1 MSRPRRRVHLM
12 TEPRLSKDDEPTA
25 AYEIRLRGAAPE
37 SLRRQFPT
45 AAVTTTCTE
54 TVLFRRVEEPAELD
68 ALIAHLLSLGL
79 VLTEVHEM
87 QLASTAAVDAETPG
101 GKGDGR

>member
-1 MSRPRRRVHLM
+1 M
-12 TEPRLSKDDEPTA
+12 TELRVLKDVERTA
-25 AYEIRLRGAAPE
+25 VYEIRLQGAPPE
-37 SLRRQFPT
+37 SLRQQFPT
-45 AAVTTTCTE
+45 AAVLTTRTE

-87 QLASTAAVDAETPG
+87 RLASTAVVEPEAPG
-101 GKGDGR
+101 NELDGR

>member
-1 MSRPRRRVHLM
+1 M
-12 TEPRLSKDDEPTA
+12 TERPVSEYDEPTA
-25 AYEIRLRGAAPE
+25 VYEIRLQGAPPE

-45 AAVTTTCTE
+45 AAVLTTRTE

-68 ALIAHLLSLGL
+68 ALIAQLLSLGL

-87 QLASTAAVDAETPG
+87 QLASPAVVEAPAAGNGV
-101 GKGDGR
+101 DGR

>member
-1 MSRPRRRVHLM
+1 M
-12 TEPRLSKDDEPTA
+12 TERLVSKDDEPTA

-45 AAVTTTCTE
+45 AAVLTARTE
-54 TVLFRRVEEPAELD
+54 TVLFRRVEEPEELD
-68 ALIAHLLSLGL
+68 ALIAQLLSLGL

-87 QLASTAAVDAETPG
+87 QLASPARSGAEAPVTE
-101 GKGDGR
+101 KDGR